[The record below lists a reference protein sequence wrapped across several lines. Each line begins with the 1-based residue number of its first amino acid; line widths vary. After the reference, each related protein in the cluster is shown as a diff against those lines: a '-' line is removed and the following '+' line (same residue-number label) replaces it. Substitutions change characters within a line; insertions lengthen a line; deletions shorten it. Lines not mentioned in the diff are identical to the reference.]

1 MAFTMKFR
9 QYIPDHAVTTVPV
22 LALMFAVHYF
32 LLRDE
37 PVNEGIELTEGS
49 PTFYQHW
56 QRQLDEGEFDIDAR
70 LERLELDD
78 AERDRLIRK
87 LLQQKKYQLARTQLL
102 EVAAAAV
109 AQSDQVRL
117 GDTLLLLGEVAIN
130 QQELSAAEIYLQEA
144 LYLSM
149 EQDNLMGSARSYQL
163 LGQLNIR
170 ARELA
175 RQASNTHD
183 DLWQARNAISRGF
196 YQGVDD
202 SLQRVIEENLSIRRY
217 GAAADAW
224 EAMASL
230 HDKIHDDYL
239 AQQARIEASKLYA
252 STGQMTHVQRLIDG
266 IDGKL
271 ISDSDLADVRREIK
285 ALFDEHQQDLIKM
298 SQARDYQMLYHH
310 YMRKGEVERAWE
322 FRIKSS
328 ETLADTG
335 DRSLYQRHADVIA
348 VLYNSNF
355 AMDRA
360 RKYLDKA
367 GHIYGGSGVEEMLQ
381 QTRDMEILIY

>member
-1 MAFTMKFR
+1 MKFR
-9 QYIPDHAVTTVPV
+9 RYIPDHAVTTIPV

-37 PVNEGIELTEGS
+37 PTDPGIELTTGA
-49 PTFYQHW
+49 PAFYQHW
-56 QRQLDEGEFDIDAR
+56 QRQLDEGEFNIDAE

-78 AERDRLIRK
+78 AARDRLIRQ
-87 LLQQKKYQLARTQLL
+87 LLQQKKYQPARTQLL

-109 AQSDQVRL
+109 AQGDQIRL
-117 GDTLLLLGEVAIN
+117 GDTMLLLGEVAIN
-130 QQELSAAEIYLQEA
+130 QQELAAAEIYLQEA
-144 LYLSM
+144 LYLAM
-149 EQDNLMGSARSYQL
+149 ERDNLMGTARSYQL

-183 DLWQARNAISRGF
+183 DLWQARNAISRGL
-196 YQGVDD
+196 YQGVHEN
-202 SLQRVIEENLSIRRY
+202 LQRVIQENLKIRRY

-224 EAMASL
+224 EALASL
-230 HDKIHDDYL
+230 HDRVHDDFL
-239 AQQARIEASKLYA
+239 AQQARIEAAKLYA
-252 STGQMTHVQRLIDG
+252 STGQMTHVHRLVDG
-266 IDGKL
+266 LDDKL
-271 ISDSDLADVRREIK
+271 ISVDDRADVEYQIQS
-285 ALFDEHQQDLIKM
+285 LFDEHQQDLVKT

-310 YMRKGEVERAWE
+310 YLRKGEVERAWE

-328 ETLADTG
+328 ETLANAS
-335 DRSLYQRHADVIA
+335 DRSVYQRQADVIA

-360 RKYLDKA
+360 KKYLDKA
-367 GHIYGGSGVEEMLQ
+367 GSVYRDSGDDELRD
-381 QTRDMEILIY
+381 QTRQMESLIY

>member
-1 MAFTMKFR
+1 MAVRMKFR
-9 QYIPDHAVTTVPV
+9 QYIPDHAVTTIPV
-22 LALMFAVHYF
+22 LAFLFAVHYF
-32 LLRDE
+32 LLRDDPAE
-37 PVNEGIELTEGS
+37 PGIELS
-49 PTFYQHW
+49 DAAPAFYDHW
-56 QRQLDEGEFDIDAR
+56 QYRFDVDPLDIDAG

-78 AERDRLIRK
+78 AARDRLIRE
-87 LLQQKKYQLARTQLL
+87 LLQQKKYQQARTQLL
-102 EVAAAAV
+102 EVAAASV
-109 AQSDQVRL
+109 LQDDRQRL

-144 LYLSM
+144 LYLAM
-149 EQDNLMGSARSYQL
+149 EFDNLMGAARSYQL

-183 DLWQARNAISRGF
+183 LLWQARNSMSRGL
-196 YQGVDD
+196 YHGVDE

-224 EAMASL
+224 EARASL
-230 HDKIHDDYL
+230 HDRLHDGYQAQL
-239 AQQARIEASKLYA
+239 ARFEAARLYA
-252 STGQMTHVQRLIDG
+252 SIGQMSHVHRLVD
-266 IDGKL
+266 DVDPAL
-271 ISDSDLADVRREIK
+271 VSATDLVGFKREI
-285 ALFDEHQQDLIKM
+285 AVLFDEHQQDLVKT

-310 YMRKGEVERAWE
+310 YLRRGEVVRAWQ

-328 ETLADTG
+328 ETLADTS
-335 DRSLYQRHADVIA
+335 DRAIYQRQADVIA

-367 GHIYGGSGVEEMLQ
+367 GAIYDDGGANEMLE
-381 QTRDMEILIY
+381 QTRNLEALIY

>member
-1 MAFTMKFR
+1 MKFR

-239 AQQARIEASKLYA
+239 AQQARIEAAKLYA

-285 ALFDEHQQDLIKM
+285 ALFDEHQQDLIKT

-367 GHIYGGSGVEEMLQ
+367 G
-381 QTRDMEILIY
+381 